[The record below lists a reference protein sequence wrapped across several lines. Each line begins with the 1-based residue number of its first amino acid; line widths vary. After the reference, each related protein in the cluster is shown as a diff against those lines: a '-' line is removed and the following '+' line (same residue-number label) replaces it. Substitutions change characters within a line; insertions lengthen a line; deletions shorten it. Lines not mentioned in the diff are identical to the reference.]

1 MSTPAAAIQAAFGA
15 DTEPLAK
22 GAAQAEGII
31 GNFGSKASALLG
43 ALGIGLGAG
52 AVMGFFKTI
61 IDKGGALQDLSDRLG
76 VGTDEMQA
84 FDYAAQ
90 QAGAT
95 SEQTTLTWD
104 KAKKALDSLAAGE
117 EGTARQFAMLGLHA
131 KDFIGLN
138 LAQSLERI
146 AKAYAENKERA
157 GAYDAV
163 TDILGTKSAPRL
175 NMVLLQ
181 LAAEGFGGLET
192 AARDAGAVMEKEAI
206 ERFDKFGDR
215 LEKFKRNAEVAG
227 SWLANLVLKAADF
240 HANVVAAT
248 LDATGVTEKFY
259 ESMNG
264 GAVNAAAKAT
274 GVLLPALEK
283 TTEQLKAQKELAQAR
298 KTLDEFLVKAAME
311 EADYA
316 GKVSELKRQIALHA
330 ERAFAVGVT
339 AVVQEQELLKFA
351 QAQADL
357 KKLERAEREKIAN
370 ATRLAAEE
378 EIKYAQLVAKQSK
391 GLTQEE
397 QTALEL
403 YRLQTAELRRQHE
416 VKTILAKGVEN
427 LTEAD
432 KARLTQLFQ
441 QGEKLAEQIGEKKEL
456 LAVTKEQ
463 VVTEGKVVDALEKQ
477 KVYRL
482 TIKQGRADKDLSD
495 RELAEKENNLR
506 RQVDANNQARARGEW
521 GDPFAAM
528 AAGELDKVRFEQNR
542 RRRFRSDYAVMGE
555 KAFNN
560 YSAFDEQ
567 TLRNYIRPEDE
578 RRAQRQLDLTQ
589 SIDSRLRRLLGGD

>member
-22 GAAQAEGII
+22 GASQAEGII
-31 GNFGSKASALLG
+31 GNFGSKASAMLG

-52 AVMGFFKTI
+52 AVVGFFKTI
-61 IDKGGALQDLSDRLG
+61 IDKAGSLSDLSDNLG
-76 VGTDEMQA
+76 VGVEALQS
-84 FDYAAQ
+84 FDYAAKM
-90 QAGAT
+90 AGAT
-95 SEQTTLTWD
+95 SEQAAAVWEKT
-104 KAKKALDSLAAGE
+104 KKALDLLAAGNE
-117 EGTARQFAMLGLHA
+117 SAAKQFAALGLSA
-131 KDFIGLN
+131 ADFVGLN
-138 LAQSLERI
+138 LEQSLDRI
-146 AKAYAENKERA
+146 ARAYAANSTAA
-157 GAYDAV
+157 GAYDAIS
-163 TDILGTKSAPRL
+163 DIIGSKTAPKLNSA
-175 NMVLLQ
+175 LLQ
-181 LAAEGFGGLET
+181 LGAEGMDSMI
-192 AARDAGAVMEKEAI
+192 ARTKELGAVMDESAVQKLNE
-206 ERFDKFGDR
+206 FGDR
-215 LEKFKRNAEVAG
+215 VDA
-227 SWLANLVLKAADF
+227 LKARLAGPAAAILQFGLRVADGWG
-240 HANVVAAT
+240 AA
-248 LDATGVTEKFY
+248 AAAV
-259 ESMNG
+259 
-264 GAVNAAAKAT
+264 VNAATGLESDFSTLRESAEKA
-274 GVLLPALEK
+274 VVQVEKLKPALVK
-283 TTEQLKAQKELAQAR
+283 TTEELKAQKELQQAR
-298 KTLDEFLVKAAME
+298 ATLEEFLAKSAME

-339 AVVQEQELLKFA
+339 AVEQEQSLLKFA

-357 KKLERAEREKIAN
+357 KKLERSEREKQAN
-370 ATRLAAEE
+370 LSRLAAADEL
-378 EIKYAQLVAKQSK
+378 KYAELVAKAGR

-397 QTALEL
+397 QAQLDV
-403 YRLQTAELRRQHE
+403 YRLQTSELRRQHE

-427 LTEAD
+427 LTDAD
-432 KARLTQLFQ
+432 KARLTELFR
-441 QGEKLAEQIGEKKEL
+441 QGEKLTEQIAEKKEL
-456 LAVTKEQ
+456 LAATKQQVGVEQQVTGE
-463 VVTEGKVVDALEKQ
+463 LEKQ

-528 AAGELDKVRFEQNR
+528 AAGELDKVRFEQDR